1 VPADRILQAKHLQQ
15 KALKS
20 PALAGLQTHRWATVL
35 CIMQASPP
43 RSATSEVTSSRAAR
57 HSVAWLTALV
67 FPVILAGWVSGCA
80 SLPKDVE
87 RPVSTALTN
96 PGETRLGQAV
106 AARAAKASAR
116 SDSGFALVSSAE
128 LAFTSRMTLIKA
140 AQKTLDIQYYAI
152 FADDT
157 TERMFDALREAAAR
171 GVRIRILLDDF
182 NTSGKNAQVLKLAF
196 EKNMEMRLFNPLPGG
211 RGSLFFRILGNLN
224 DVEGMQRRMHN
235 KIFVAD
241 NAVAITGGRNLGET
255 YFGQSAGTNFI
266 DIDLLAAGRVAR
278 DLSRSFDQYWNNP
291 LAYPVQSLM
300 SVKEIE
306 AIKAPAPVR
315 PGNAPVD
322 AATDANAG
330 AAASDAKASL
340 EPGFPGLTDDVVAPS
355 TAPKPP
361 NPTTAARTVT
371 SPTGVTTTLPALP
384 DDTDLR
390 RLTWTWAP
398 SVMLADKPSKI
409 EADVDS
415 VEEAQ
420 DTTVDGL
427 LGLMEQAK
435 KDVLIVS
442 PYFVP
447 GPRMMK
453 QLESIRQRGVRVR
466 VLTNSLASND
476 APAAHVGYARYREA
490 LLKTGIELYE
500 MRAEQPGTVRSLGSV
515 GGSLGNLGSG
525 SLGSGGGS
533 RASLHAKVVV
543 IDDRLLVVGSM
554 NLDLRS
560 QLQNSEV
567 AIVVRNRS
575 ISAEATRLI
584 EPALTN
590 GAYHVELD
598 GGRLVWRA
606 PQNSG
611 LKDTPIEPDAS
622 TALKLLLKVIWPL
635 APDEM
640 L

>member
-1 VPADRILQAKHLQQ
+1 
-15 KALKS
+15 
-20 PALAGLQTHRWATVL
+20 
-35 CIMQASPP
+35 MQASPSP
-43 RSATSEVTSSRAAR
+43 FTTSNVISNHAAR
-57 HSVAWLTALV
+57 HPVARLTALL
-67 FPVILAGWVSGCA
+67 FSAILGGWVAGCA
-80 SLPKDVE
+80 SLPTDVA
-87 RPVSTALTN
+87 RPVSTALAN

-106 AARAAKASAR
+106 AARAAKAGTR
-116 SDSGFALVSSAE
+116 NDSGFALVSSAE

-157 TERMFDALREAAAR
+157 TDRMFDALRDAAAR

-211 RGSLFFRILGNLN
+211 RSSLFFRILGNLR

-266 DIDLLAAGRVAR
+266 DVDLLAAGRIAR

-291 LAYPVQSLM
+291 QAYPVQSLM
-300 SVKEIE
+300 TAKEIE
-306 AIKAPAPVR
+306 ALKTPPVARPETGSGNHTDDLAGPAAAGQAGAGASPPAPAASS
-315 PGNAPVD
+315 GS
-322 AATDANAG
+322 ANA
-330 AAASDAKASL
+330 
-340 EPGFPGLTDDVVAPS
+340 T
-355 TAPKPP
+355 
-361 NPTTAARTVT
+361 TTARVVT
-371 SPTGVTTTLPALP
+371 SPGGASTTLPALP
-384 DDTDLR
+384 DDTDLGL
-390 RLTWTWAP
+390 LTWTWAP
-398 SVMLADKPSKI
+398 SAMLVDKPSKI
-409 EADVDS
+409 LADADS

-427 LGLMEQAK
+427 LQLMTEARR
-435 KDVLIVS
+435 DLLIVS

-447 GPRMMK
+447 GERMMK
-453 QLESIRQRGVRVR
+453 QLEGIRQRGVRVR

-490 LLKTGIELYE
+490 LLRLGIELYE
-500 MRAEQPGTVRSLGSV
+500 MRAEHPSSVSSLGSLGGSMGGLM
-515 GGSLGNLGSG
+515 GGSLGSAT
-525 SLGSGGGS
+525 GGS

-567 AIVVRNRS
+567 AIVVRNRA
-575 ISAEATRLI
+575 ISLEATRLI
-584 EPALTN
+584 EPAMAN
-590 GAYHVELD
+590 GAYRVELES
-598 GGRLVWRA
+598 GRLVWRA
-606 PQNSG
+606 PRNSG
-611 LKDTPIEPDAS
+611 LKDTPVEPDAS
-622 TALKLLLKVIWPL
+622 TGLKLLLKLIGPL

>member
-1 VPADRILQAKHLQQ
+1 
-15 KALKS
+15 
-20 PALAGLQTHRWATVL
+20 
-35 CIMQASPP
+35 MQASFALLTTSN
-43 RSATSEVTSSRAAR
+43 RSAHHPDSG
-57 HSVAWLTALV
+57 LTALLFSAMLGV
-67 FPVILAGWVSGCA
+67 WVVCISGCA

-87 RPVSTALTN
+87 RPVSTALAN

-106 AARAAKASAR
+106 AARAAQAGTR
-116 SDSGFALVSSAE
+116 NDSGFALVSSAE

-211 RGSLFFRILGNLN
+211 RGSLFFRILGNLR

-266 DIDLLAAGRVAR
+266 DIDLLAAGRMAR

-291 LAYPVQSLM
+291 QAYPVPSLM
-300 SVKEIE
+300 TPNEIE
-306 AIKAPAPVR
+306 ALKAPPLAQPEAG
-315 PGNAPVD
+315 P
-322 AATDANAG
+322 ANR
-330 AAASDAKASL
+330 SDDLTGPAEGAKAG
-340 EPGFPGLTDDVVAPS
+340 PQA
-355 TAPKPP
+355 
-361 NPTTAARTVT
+361 
-371 SPTGVTTTLPALP
+371 PALP

-390 RLTWTWAP
+390 LLDWTWAP
-398 SVMLADKPSKI
+398 SVMLVDKPSKI
-409 EADVDS
+409 VADADS

-420 DTTVDGL
+420 DTAVDGL
-427 LGLMEQAK
+427 LQLMAQAQR
-435 KDVLIVS
+435 DLLIVS

-490 LLKTGIELYE
+490 LLRLGIELYE
-500 MRAEQPGTVRSLGSV
+500 MRAEQPSSVRGLGLLGGSR
-515 GGSLGNLGSG
+515 GGSL
-525 SLGSGGGS
+525 GGS
-533 RASLHAKVVV
+533 RASLHAKAVVM
-543 IDDRLLVVGSM
+543 DDRVLVIGSM

-567 AIVVRNRS
+567 AIVVRNRA
-575 ISAEATRLI
+575 ISLEATRLI
-584 EPALTN
+584 EPALAN
-590 GAYHVELD
+590 GAYHVELE
-598 GGRLVWRA
+598 GNRLVWRA
-606 PQNSG
+606 PHHSG

-622 TALKLLLKVIWPL
+622 TGLKLLLKIIGPL